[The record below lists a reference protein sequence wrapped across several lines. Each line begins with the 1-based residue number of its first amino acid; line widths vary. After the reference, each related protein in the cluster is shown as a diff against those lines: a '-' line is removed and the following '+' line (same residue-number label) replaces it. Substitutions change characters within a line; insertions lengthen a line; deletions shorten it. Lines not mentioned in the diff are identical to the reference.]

1 MQHLIKELGGNDLLD
16 VPRHVFLLRL
26 MEEELNFGLQNP
38 FLQVIRGSPRC
49 SGRWKPCVCRAGAA
63 LPSWSSA
70 SSSSIN
76 ASPRRD
82 GAGSALRSGAE
93 LKIRAGGSGAK
104 PWGEC
109 ALRAARRSDS
119 PRL

>member
-1 MQHLIKELGGNDLLD
+1 MISWMFLGTYFALSDGGGIEFRPPEPLPPGDSGLA
-16 VPRHVFLLRL
+16 PLLRVL
-26 MEEELNFGLQNP
+26 G
-38 FLQVIRGSPRC
+38 
-49 SGRWKPCVCRAGAA
+49 AGAV

-70 SSSSIN
+70 SSSIN

-82 GAGSALRSGAE
+82 GAGSAPRSGAE
-93 LKIRAGGSGAK
+93 LKIRAGGSGPK
-104 PWGEC
+104 GWGEC